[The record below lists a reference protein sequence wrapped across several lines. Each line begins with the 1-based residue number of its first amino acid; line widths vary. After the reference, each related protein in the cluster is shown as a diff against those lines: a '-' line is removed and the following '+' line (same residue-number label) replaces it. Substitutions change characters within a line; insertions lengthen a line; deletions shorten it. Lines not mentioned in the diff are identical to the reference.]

1 MDLSEVVVEPVAPN
15 DEAAFRCLM
24 QTHHYLGALPKI
36 GETIWYWARW
46 RRQTVALLSFSAP
59 ALKCGARDRW
69 IGWDFRIQY
78 DRLHLITANTRF
90 LILPGWHRKNL
101 GSRVLALCRKR
112 LAGDWPR
119 RFGHRVL
126 ALETFV
132 DPSRF
137 EGTVYK
143 ADNWI
148 EVGRSGGFQRCRGGY
163 AAEKVTPKLVFVKPL
178 VADARACLGAPRLA
192 QADHHGGS
200 RRMIAA
206 HQMRALPAYF
216 KGVPDP
222 RKKYGKRYT
231 IETILAIA
239 SAATLCGM
247 SGYKAIG
254 EWAQDLSQAARKR
267 FGCRRRNGV
276 FQAPTTNTIRELL
289 IRVVP
294 EDLDHALARWN
305 KDNTRHNQAI
315 ALDGKT
321 LCNAVNDDGSR
332 THLLAAVGH
341 DSKTTLAKKNSSEGR

>member
-1 MDLSEVVVEPVAPN
+1 
-15 DEAAFRCLM
+15 
-24 QTHHYLGALPKI
+24 
-36 GETIWYWARW
+36 
-46 RRQTVALLSFSAP
+46 
-59 ALKCGARDRW
+59 
-69 IGWDFRIQY
+69 
-78 DRLHLITANTRF
+78 
-90 LILPGWHRKNL
+90 
-101 GSRVLALCRKR
+101 
-112 LAGDWPR
+112 
-119 RFGHRVL
+119 
-126 ALETFV
+126 
-132 DPSRF
+132 
-137 EGTVYK
+137 
-143 ADNWI
+143 
-148 EVGRSGGFQRCRGGY
+148 
-163 AAEKVTPKLVFVKPL
+163 
-178 VADARACLGAPRLA
+178 
-192 QADHHGGS
+192 
-200 RRMIAA
+200 MIAA

-294 EDLDHALARWN
+294 EDLDHALALWN
-305 KDNTRHNQAI
+305 KDNTRHDQAI

-341 DSKTTLAKKNSSEGR
+341 DSKTTLAEKKRF

>member
-1 MDLSEVVVEPVAPN
+1 MWRTGSLD
-15 DEAAFRCLM
+15 R
-24 QTHHYLGALPKI
+24 LG
-36 GETIWYWARW
+36 
-46 RRQTVALLSFSAP
+46 
-59 ALKCGARDRW
+59 
-69 IGWDFRIQY
+69 FRIQY

-101 GSRVLALCRKR
+101 GSRGAGPVPQAACRR
-112 LAGDWPR
+112 LAE

-305 KDNTRHNQAI
+305 KDNTRHDQAI